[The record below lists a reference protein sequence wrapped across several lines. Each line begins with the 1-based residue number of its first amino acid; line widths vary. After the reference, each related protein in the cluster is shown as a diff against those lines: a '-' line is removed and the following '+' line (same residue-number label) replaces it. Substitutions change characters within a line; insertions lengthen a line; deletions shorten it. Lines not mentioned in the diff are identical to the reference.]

1 MRKYFETIVLS
12 DIHLGTAH
20 SKVEQLGNFLRSID
34 CKRLILNSDII
45 DGWHLQK
52 SGLAARKTSHT
63 QLVKTIMKMMEH
75 HATEIIYIR
84 GNHDEFI
91 DGLIPLDF
99 GPIRFERD
107 MIYES
112 HGKRYFVTHGDIF
125 DTVTTNMKWLAR
137 LGDTGYT
144 ALLWLNKIYNNYRA
158 RHGRPYYSLSQRIK
172 HRVKSAV
179 SYISPL
185 ERELVGLAAAKR
197 CDGIICGHIHQPADT
212 WFDGIHYLNSGDW
225 VESLSALAQDA
236 DGDWRVIEYDECECL
251 ARAESEEAVGL
262 LNFAS

>member
-34 CKRLILNSDII
+34 CRRLILNGDII

-63 QLVKTIMKMMEH
+63 QLVKTIMKMMENH
-75 HATEIIYIR
+75 GTEIIYIR

-144 ALLWLNKIYNNYRA
+144 ALL
-158 RHGRPYYSLSQRIK
+158 
-172 HRVKSAV
+172 
-179 SYISPL
+179 
-185 ERELVGLAAAKR
+185 
-197 CDGIICGHIHQPADT
+197 
-212 WFDGIHYLNSGDW
+212 
-225 VESLSALAQDA
+225 
-236 DGDWRVIEYDECECL
+236 
-251 ARAESEEAVGL
+251 
-262 LNFAS
+262 

>member
-34 CKRLILNSDII
+34 CRRLILNGDII

-52 SGLAARKTSHT
+52 SGLAAWKTSHT
-63 QLVKTIMKMMEH
+63 QLVKTIMKMMENH
-75 HATEIIYIR
+75 GTEIIYIR

-144 ALLWLNKIYNNYRA
+144 ALLWLNKIYNNHRA
-158 RHGRPYYSLSQRIK
+158 RHGRPNHSLSQRIK
-172 HRVKSAV
+172 RKVKSAV
-179 SYISPL
+179 SYISSF

-197 CDGIICGHIHQPADT
+197 CDGIICGHIHQPAET
-212 WFDGIHYLNSGDW
+212 WIDGIHYLNSGDW

-236 DGDWRVIEYDECECL
+236 DGNWRVIEYDERECL
-251 ARAESEEAVGL
+251 ARAGSEEAVGL